1 MDPDDKARQL
11 PQKKK
16 KKTKFKWIYDN
27 IFFYC
32 VMSVQILTL
41 IGYTQFLFSVKWH
54 AWFFL

>member
-11 PQKKK
+11 PQKTKK
-16 KKTKFKWIYDN
+16 PKFKWIYDN

-41 IGYTQFLFSVKWH
+41 IGYIQFLFLVKWH
-54 AWFFL
+54 AGLFL

>member
-1 MDPDDKARQL
+1 MTKHANYHK
-11 PQKKK
+11 KKK

-54 AWFFL
+54 AWLFL